1 MGELRRVLVLHGP
14 NLNRIGT
21 REPAIYGTTTLA
33 EIDARLAAL
42 AKERGAEL
50 RSFQSN
56 HEGELVDRIQEA
68 EGWAEGI
75 LINPGALTHTSL
87 ALRDALAGTGLPVVE
102 VHLSNVWRREPFR
115 HHSFVSPIAVG
126 VVAGFGARSYALG
139 LEALL
144 AQLDAR

>member
-1 MGELRRVLVLHGP
+1 MGEPRRVLVLHGP

-21 REPAIYGTTTLA
+21 REPVIYGTTTLA

-42 AKERGAEL
+42 AKERGAEV

-75 LINPGALTHTSL
+75 LINPGSLTHTSL
-87 ALRDALAGTGLPVVE
+87 ALRDALAGSALAVVE
-102 VHLSNVWRREPFR
+102 VHLSNVWKREPFR
-115 HHSFVSPIAVG
+115 HHSFVSPVAVG
-126 VVAGFGARSYALG
+126 VVAGFGAMSYALG

-144 AQLDAR
+144 AHLDAR